1 MIVLV
6 GFMGAGKTT
15 VGALVAEGAGLPFV
29 DVDEVIARNEGAS
42 VAEIFTTR
50 GESYF
55 RAVEKATVED
65 VLAGPGSVVALGGG
79 ALGDP
84 ATCVALEWHTVIHL
98 DVSYPEA
105 MRRVGHDP
113 GRPMLAIDDP
123 RALFELRHATYDRVA
138 RYTIATDGL
147 PVTEVAALVL
157 ATATPKAPSD
167 AGGIAVRLGDRSYQ
181 VHVGSDLARDLTRY
195 FDKGQASKAFLITQ
209 PALMEAAKP
218 VVDSLSEGG
227 LEVAVLTVDD
237 GERSKDLAVAA
248 GLLGTLAGHEA
259 RRTDVVVS
267 FGGGVVCDLA
277 GFVASVYHRGIPI
290 VHVPTSLLA
299 QVDAAIGGKTA
310 VNLPQGKNLVGTIH
324 QPLAVVCD
332 VSLVRTL
339 PEDEVRAGLAEVI
352 KCALITGRRAV
363 DSVLER
369 IPSALALDEDVLAV
383 IVRDAVG
390 TKAAVVAA
398 DERELGRREVLNYGH
413 TFGHALEHST
423 GMRHGDAVAVGMM
436 AAAHLA
442 ADLGML
448 APDEVELHRRLLH
461 EAGLPVA
468 APFDIDE
475 IFAALRHDKKNR
487 AEIRFVL
494 LSAIGAPQRG
504 VTATTDQI
512 TAALRKVST

>member
-1 MIVLV
+1 MIVLI

-15 VGALVAEGAGLPFV
+15 VGGMVAERAGLPFV
-29 DVDEVIARNEGAS
+29 DVDEVIARSEGTS
-42 VAEIFTTR
+42 VPEIFTTQ

-55 RAVEKATVED
+55 RAVEKAAVEE
-65 VLAGPGSVVALGGG
+65 VLAGPESIVAVGGG

-84 ATCVALEWHTVIHL
+84 VTCVALEWHTVIHL
-98 DVSYPEA
+98 DVSYAEA

-123 RALFELRHATYDRVA
+123 RALYEMRHPTYERVA
-138 RYTIATDGL
+138 RHTIATDGL
-147 PVTEVAALVL
+147 PATDVAALVL
-157 ATATPKAPSD
+157 
-167 AGGIAVRLGDRSYQ
+167 GIAGVQKPSGAAGITVRLGDRSYQ
-181 VHVGSDLARDLTRY
+181 VHVGPDLSRDLIGF
-195 FDKGQASKAFLITQ
+195 FDKSQATKAFLITQ
-209 PALMEAAKP
+209 PGLTESAKP
-218 VVDSLSEGG
+218 AADSLTEGG
-227 LEVAVLTVDD
+227 LEVVVLTVDD
-237 GERSKDLAVAA
+237 GEHSKDLTVAA
-248 GLLGTLAGHEA
+248 RLLGTLADHEA

-277 GFVASVYHRGIPI
+277 GFVASIYNRGIPI

-310 VNLPQGKNLVGTIH
+310 VNLPHGKNLVGTIH

-332 VSLVRTL
+332 VSLLRTL
-339 PEDEVRAGLAEVI
+339 PEEEVRAGLAEVI
-352 KCALITGRRAV
+352 KCALITGKRAV
-363 DSVLER
+363 ESVFER
-369 IPSALALDEDVLAV
+369 IPAALALDEDVLAA

-390 TKAAVVAA
+390 TKTAVVAA
-398 DERELGRREVLNYGH
+398 DERELGTREVLNYGH

-448 APDEVELHRRLLH
+448 TLEEVELHRRLL
-461 EAGLPVA
+461 EQAGLPVA
-468 APFDIDE
+468 ASFDIDE
-475 IFAALRHDKKNR
+475 AFAALRHDKKNR

-512 TAALRKVST
+512 ATALRKVSI